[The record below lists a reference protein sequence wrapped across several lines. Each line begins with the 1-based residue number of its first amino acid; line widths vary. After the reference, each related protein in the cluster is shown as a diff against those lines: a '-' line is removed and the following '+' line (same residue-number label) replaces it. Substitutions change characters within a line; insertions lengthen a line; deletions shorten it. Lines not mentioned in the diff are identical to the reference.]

1 LLPQCTATHSPSGVV
16 PLNSALGLPDL
27 NLAGLPRREKRP
39 SPCAIAAAWPQAEQP
54 ADEQQEQQEE
64 GLVGWGWS
72 GQGLVGRGGG
82 LTKGCCIVR
91 ARRPLR
97 VRCELIC
104 AGEQDPY

>member
-1 LLPQCTATHSPSGVV
+1 MLPQCTATHSPSGVV

-39 SPCAIAAAWPQAEQP
+39 SPCAIAAAYPKQSGWV
-54 ADEQQEQQEE
+54 
-64 GLVGWGWS
+64 VG

-91 ARRPLR
+91 ARRPLS
-97 VRCELIC
+97 VRCEVIS
-104 AGEQDPY
+104 AGEQDLPLLLVAEGA